1 MPIGATLVVGPWEEL
16 GIGGLLWDGVRLVA
30 IHHDAGPLVAGV
42 LGGGQPPVALQ
53 IIGLRAVGVDPG
65 TGIAVAGIKDE
76 PGALVPSGLPPS
88 PPISVLGLDG
98 GDARWVSVVGRL
110 DPRSGA
116 PSLIVEDAS
125 LSLDRRCERESLP
138 QRGTVSVTGVL
149 LGQSPH
155 LVVPCGGIVPAPLLA
170 RGTAPNEAPEPSGTT
185 GVVTARGSES
195 PPGSLPAV
203 LLLLAATTL
212 AAGASAARWA
222 SRGGSP
228 EPDSGAVAP
237 QASDEPMSPP
247 ALTLV
252 SVPRERAP

>member
-1 MPIGATLVVGPWEEL
+1 VVGPWEEL
-16 GIGGLLWDGVRLVA
+16 GLGGLLWDGVRLVA

-42 LGGGQPPVALQ
+42 LGGGQPPVAVQ
-53 IIGLRAVGVDPG
+53 VIGLRVVEVDPV
-65 TGIAVAGIKDE
+65 TGVPVADVTDE
-76 PGALVPSGLPPS
+76 PGAMVPSGLPPS
-88 PPISVLGLDG
+88 SPTSVLGLDG

-110 DPRSGA
+110 DRRAGA

-125 LSLDRRCERESLP
+125 LSLDRRCEREPLSE
-138 QRGTVSVTGVL
+138 RGTVSVTGVL
-149 LGQSPH
+149 LGQPPRI
-155 LVVPCGGIVPAPLLA
+155 VVPCGGIVQAPLLA
-170 RGTAPNEAPEPSGTT
+170 RGTARSEAPEPSGTT
-185 GVVTARGSES
+185 GVVTARGTES
-195 PPGSLPAV
+195 PPGSLLAV

-212 AAGASAARWA
+212 AAGAGAARWA